1 MKRMMMSLLAA
12 GLLLW
17 AQADQRVAAR
27 NENDAKA
34 AHAVETKALSAV
46 GYKSQS
52 QDVVIAPDG
61 SINVVWIQGTAPVAQ
76 AVEQDHSQHGAG
88 AMAMPKP
95 SGNDLYFTRSI
106 DGGRTFSKP
115 VRVNDVLGI
124 ARGVNS
130 NTPKLAISKSGAVH
144 VVYAANRY
152 PNPGDKPQ
160 VMDLHYSRSTDRGAT
175 FEAARPLNN
184 DTDRQD
190 YGFVAMGNAA
200 SHAFT
205 SIAVALDGTLHAFWI
220 DTRYMKSG
228 NDANALYMVT
238 SRDDGKTF
246 SRERELFRD
255 GICACCQTDIAVAAN
270 GAMYL
275 SWRHVYANGARETIV
290 AKSADNG
297 KTWSAPVRLTP
308 KDWIIEACPH
318 KPGSLALDKQ
328 GRIYAVWYTEAEK
341 PAGAYFTMSA
351 DGGKTF
357 AAPQALHPNAK
368 VWDHAQ
374 IAVAPDNSVRIV
386 WDAKVGEER
395 KLFTRVS
402 TDQGKTLGAITEIE
416 TTAGNAA
423 FPLLA
428 IAANGASYLTWQQDN
443 QVLFRALPTMVAQ
456 K

>member
-1 MKRMMMSLLAA
+1 MRRIRMGLLIVS
-12 GLLLW
+12 LLLW
-17 AQADQRVAAR
+17 AQAHNKVAAR
-27 NENDAKA
+27 NDHLYKA
-34 AHAVETKALSAV
+34 APVAEAKALSPAE
-46 GYKSQS
+46 YKSIS
-52 QDVVIAPDG
+52 QDMVIAPDG
-61 SINVVWIQGTAPVAQ
+61 SINIVWIQGTAPVAQ
-76 AVEQDHSQHGAG
+76 AVEHDHSQHGAG

-95 SGNDLYFTRSI
+95 SGNDLYFTRST
-106 DGGRTFSKP
+106 DSGRTFSKP
-115 VRVNDVLGI
+115 VRVNDAPGI

-130 NTPKLAISKSGAVH
+130 NTPKLAISKSGTIH
-144 VVYAANRY
+144 VVYSANRY
-152 PNPGDKPQ
+152 RDPGDKPQ
-160 VMDLHYSRSTDRGAT
+160 VMDLHYSRSTDRGAS

-205 SIAVALDGTLHAFWI
+205 SIAIALDGTLHAFWI

-228 NDANALYMVT
+228 NDANALYTAT

-328 GRIYAVWYTEAEK
+328 GRIYATWYTEAEK
-341 PAGAYFTMSA
+341 PGGAYFTVSS

-357 AAPQALHPNAK
+357 AAPQPLHPNAK
-368 VWDHAQ
+368 IWDHAQ
-374 IAVAPDNSVRIV
+374 VAVAPDNSVRLV
-386 WDAKVGEER
+386 WDAKVGEAR
-395 KLFTRVS
+395 KLYTRVS
-402 TDQGKTLGAITEIE
+402 TDQGKTLGAISEIE
-416 TTAGNAA
+416 TPAGNAT

-428 IAANGASYLTWQQDN
+428 FAANGASYLTWQQNN
-443 QVLFRALPTMVAQ
+443 QVMFRAMPAMVAQ